1 MKAIVLAAGYATRL
15 RPLTD
20 DLPKP
25 LLPVGGRPMLD
36 WIVERIEEVADVD
49 GIHVVT
55 NARYADDFTDW
66 AKARAIHVHDD
77 GTASNEDRLGA
88 VGDLRF
94 TVEEAGLQGDDLL
107 VIAGDNLFDYSLAR
121 YVDWWHGKGMASA
134 IAVRR
139 IPDRELIKQYGVVT
153 IEDDERITS
162 IVEKPDDP
170 QSDLAATATYLYHR
184 EHAALLPEYLD
195 AGNSPDQPGRFPVW
209 LVDTGRA
216 PIYGY
221 AFEGMWMDIGDRE
234 QLLEADNLLRAREGL
249 PQRAEYSPEP

>member
-1 MKAIVLAAGYATRL
+1 MKAVILAAGYATRL

-20 DLPKP
+20 TIKKE
-25 LLPVGGRPMLD
+25 LLPVGGRPIID
-36 WIVERIEEVADVD
+36 WIVDRVEEVDEID
-49 GIHVVT
+49 EIHVVT
-55 NARYADDFTDW
+55 NHRFASDLQTW
-66 AKARAIHVHDD
+66 AETRGGVTVHDD
-77 GTASNEDRLGA
+77 GTTSNEDRRGA
-88 VGDLRF
+88 IGDLYF
-94 TVEEAGLQGDDLL
+94 TVEQARLQGDHVL

-121 YVDWWHGKGMASA
+121 YVDWWHGKGTASA

-153 IEDDERITS
+153 IDDDERITS

-184 EHAALLPEYLD
+184 EHAALLQEYLE

-209 LVDTGRA
+209 LVERV

-221 AFEGMWMDIGDRE
+221 AFEGLWMDVGDRE
-234 QLLEADNLLRAREGL
+234 QLLQADNLLREREGL
-249 PQRAEYSPEP
+249 PERGDYSPEP